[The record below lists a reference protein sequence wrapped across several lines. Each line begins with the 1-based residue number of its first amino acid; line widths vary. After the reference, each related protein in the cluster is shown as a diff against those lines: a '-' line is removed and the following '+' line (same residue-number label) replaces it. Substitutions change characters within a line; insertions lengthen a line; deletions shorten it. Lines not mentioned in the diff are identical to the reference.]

1 MITMVTRVNGK
12 LKIDMAFE
20 GKDFYFLKHG

>member
-20 GKDFYFLKHG
+20 DKDFYFLKHG